1 MKLLIEYLNKIGS
14 EFEIS
19 TSTDVVYFSDNFN
32 QIKSSKCVAT
42 DMYCYA
48 DKYYHKVQEILNID
62 DVIYTICEYKD
73 VTRYAKEIMKS
84 KIDCLTKLPN
94 RAQIEKSLSKIT
106 DECVIVMSDID
117 DFKKINDIYGH
128 QAGDEVIRLLGD
140 LIRNSLSSDDFA
152 GRYGGEEFLII
163 FDTVDVNEV
172 KKKMD
177 EFNKFLNKFTKEL
190 NISISIGIHKFDP
203 KVENIASA
211 IKKADKALYHVKH
224 TGKNASM
231 IYEDMI
237 NEKQFYNK

>member
-1 MKLLIEYLNKIGS
+1 MKLLIEHFKKVGS

-19 TSTDVVYFSDNFN
+19 TSTGVVCFSDNFSE
-32 QIKSSKCVAT
+32 IKSSKCVAT
-42 DMYCYA
+42 DMYYYG
-48 DKYYHKVQEILNID
+48 DKYYHKIQEVLNVD
-62 DVIYTICEYKD
+62 EVIYTICEYKD
-73 VTRYAKEIMKS
+73 VTRYAHEIMKS

-117 DFKKINDIYGH
+117 DFKKINDAYGH
-128 QAGDEVIRLLGD
+128 QTGDEVIRLLGD

-163 FDTVDVNEV
+163 FDTTDVKEV
-172 KKKMD
+172 KRKMD
-177 EFNKFLNKFTKEL
+177 EFNEFLNKYTKGL
-190 NISISIGIHKFDP
+190 SISVSTGIHKFDP
-203 KVENIASA
+203 KVENIKSA
-211 IKKADKALYHVKH
+211 VKKADRALYQVKH

-237 NEKQFYNK
+237 KENHIK